1 MNPETQDFHR
11 KTWLLHVSASVFVA
25 FRGKYLSNILDLS
38 ARMINSSGSN
48 SNDPDLHAGNLPG
61 AGEGEQAVHLQNQG
75 RVAGHDEDC
84 LAWVFF

>member
-1 MNPETQDFHR
+1 
-11 KTWLLHVSASVFVA
+11 
-25 FRGKYLSNILDLS
+25 
-38 ARMINSSGSN
+38 MINSSGSN

-84 LAWVFF
+84 LAWVFFSETKLLSLFLSAVAVSRLGHRVE